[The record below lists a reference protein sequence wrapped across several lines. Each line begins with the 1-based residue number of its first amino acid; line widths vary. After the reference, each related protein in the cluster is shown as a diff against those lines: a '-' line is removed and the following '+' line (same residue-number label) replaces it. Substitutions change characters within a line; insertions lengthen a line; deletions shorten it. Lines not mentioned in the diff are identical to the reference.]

1 MGDSCKACWAEP
13 RFRLFSGAADTVRVA
28 SGRTTKGQ
36 GMDRETNESRT
47 RCCAEAGSPRTAR
60 CTPHGRRGVFLK
72 AGLACIFASSAF
84 AAAFGLIGDPVA
96 SAAEFSLADRVSAA
110 AAASE
115 AVRTVGSASA
125 TVEVPSLLQNPELP
139 TGCESVALTDVLLF
153 YGFDLEKTDIAD
165 WWLPTSSTDFV
176 FSFLGDPRDA
186 ASHACLAPCI
196 AQTANSY
203 LSDCG
208 SVLSASDT
216 TGWTFSEVLAKVE
229 SGCPVIVWATVDLK
243 DPGDE
248 PYLTQWENGRL
259 YGLYANNHCMVVCGF
274 DTEASTV
281 TVCDPLEGIVDY
293 DMGLLAE
300 RFAELGSQAVVIE

>member
-1 MGDSCKACWAEP
+1 
-13 RFRLFSGAADTVRVA
+13 
-28 SGRTTKGQ
+28 
-36 GMDRETNESRT
+36 MDRETNESRT
-47 RCCAEAGSPRTAR
+47 YRRVGNDFVGHRLPGAQHGAR
-60 CTPHGRRGVFLK
+60 RTPHRPRWALLK
-72 AGLACIFASSAF
+72 AGIACALASAAAF
-84 AAAFGLIGDPVA
+84 AAVFGPARDPVA
-96 SAAEFSLADRVSAA
+96 DAAELSLADRVSAA

-115 AVRTVGSASA
+115 AAQSVGSASA
-125 TVEVPSLLQNPELP
+125 SVPVPSLLQNPELP
-139 TGCESVALTDVLLF
+139 TGCESVALTDVLLY

-165 WWLPTSSTDFV
+165 DWLPTSSTDFV
-176 FSFLGDPRDA
+176 RSFLGSPRDA

-196 AQTANSY
+196 VQTANAY
-203 LSDCG
+203 LAECG
-208 SVLSASDT
+208 SSLAASDM

-274 DTEASTV
+274 DTGMSTV